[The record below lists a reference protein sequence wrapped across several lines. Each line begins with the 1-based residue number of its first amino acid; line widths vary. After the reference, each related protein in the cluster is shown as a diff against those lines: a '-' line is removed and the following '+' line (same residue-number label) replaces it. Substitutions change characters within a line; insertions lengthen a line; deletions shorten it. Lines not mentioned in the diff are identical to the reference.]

1 MVILI
6 LTIFI
11 IFSGCVE
18 ENNITQSTEPVQ
30 QEPGNPSLTTLPPR
44 EENIPEM
51 KVTSF
56 SSIYAHDNFEKVDD
70 LYLFSWDNVPG
81 SENQR
86 LINYLTND
94 LGISWA
100 KNSNIIK
107 TDDNKTIRVFT
118 SRLQSSELTLEN
130 NKSMVLTTIDYGS
143 PSSHTLKIKEE
154 NGKLCVYK
162 LMEDKPGYN
171 ITGRY
176 YAVYNLSIKN
186 SGSSDLDFK
195 SSDLHVHDGEHIF
208 NITFLRPVYPQ
219 HVYPKR
225 LEVLSDLENKNK
237 IEDTT
242 IFPGQTINGS
252 VVFQVNSLYNESFL
266 LMYKEIP
273 VTSASFEKS
282 IEAMRIAERFN
293 YSVAFGIPPYL
304 DTGSG
309 LYPEERS
316 SFEPNLDDYPIIWP
330 NWINRSIFEFFNG
343 TDSESV
349 LNSPPDNIPES
360 IIVYALEVIPERNI
374 TILLVKTKTKTKT
387 KFSENLL
394 VVNDAG
400 DELINTSWIERIAV
414 LRNQTYELHPEG
426 NIDIP
431 QMNLSN
437 ATIVRISFEGDY
449 GWPMGMRFSHI
460 NQDVILDDEHDITV
474 ARYYCGQFL
483 S

>member
-6 LTIFI
+6 LIIFI

-30 QEPGNPSLTTLPPR
+30 QEPANLSPTTLPPR
-44 EENIPEM
+44 EENIPEI

-56 SSIYAHDNFEKVDD
+56 SSIYAHDNLEKVDE
-70 LYLFSWDNVPG
+70 YLFSWDNVPG

-118 SRLQSSELTLEN
+118 SKLHSLELTLEN
-130 NKSMVLTTIDYGS
+130 NNSTVRTTSDFDY
-143 PSSHTLKIKEE
+143 SSGYLNIKEE

-162 LMEDKPGYN
+162 LTEYEPEYN
-171 ITGRY
+171 ITERY
-176 YAVYNLSIKN
+176 YAVYNLLIKN
-186 SGSSDLDFK
+186 NGSSDLDFK
-195 SSDLHVHDGEHIF
+195 SSDLHVHDEDHIF
-208 NITFLRPVYPQ
+208 NTTFLRPVYPQ
-219 HVYPKR
+219 HVSSS

-242 IFPGQTINGS
+242 LFPGQTINGS

-266 LMYKEIP
+266 LMYKETP

-282 IEAMRIAERFN
+282 IEALRIAERFN

-304 DTGSG
+304 DPYSEV
-309 LYPEERS
+309 PEEQS
-316 SFEPNLDDYPIIWP
+316 SFEPNFDAYPYIWS
-330 NWINRSIFEFFNG
+330 NWINRSVFEFFNK
-343 TDSESV
+343 TDSEE
-349 LNSPPDNIPES
+349 LLMPSPYASDIPHTE
-360 IIVYALEVIPERNI
+360 IVYALEVIPERNI
-374 TILLVKTKTKTKT
+374 TILPVKTR
-387 KFSENLL
+387 FSKNNLL
-394 VVNDAG
+394 VVDDAG
-400 DELINTSWIERIAV
+400 EELINMSSIEGIAV
-414 LRNQTYELHPEG
+414 LRNKTYELYPWW

-431 QMNLSN
+431 QMNVSN
-437 ATIVRISFEGDY
+437 ATIVRISFQGDY
-449 GWPMGMRFSHI
+449 GWPMGMRFARI
-460 NQDVILDDEHDITV
+460 NQDVILDDELNIIV
-474 ARYYCGQFL
+474 ARYHCGNFI